1 MRIPHHH
8 RTTFE
13 YCRELQ
19 VPVEVFCIT
28 CDSSFFYQ
36 HKAAALTGRHIRLR
50 EARADLDGYIAELLS
65 KALSEEALDQVFNDE
80 DRQRILE
87 YLHDAGA
94 LNEHSQYRGSARR
107 GYDVQPGAGLS
118 AGEQSDPFSLSDLL
132 RSKVGFYLHP
142 DYFYQNTM
150 FQVVGG
156 MDRLPAALAA
166 RLHNR
171 ITYRAAVRE
180 IRHTDA
186 GVAVIYADHRGRLR
200 KAEADYCVCTLPLPV
215 LADLPS
221 NMSLELRTAIAAVS
235 YTPAGK
241 IGLQF
246 KRRFWEEDDSIFGGV
261 TRTDQEIT
269 EIVYPS
275 TGFNERKGIVVGYYV
290 RGNTTAKPLG
300 ERTPAERVAI
310 ALEQGGRIHP
320 QYHRE
325 FETAF
330 SVAWQ
335 RVPWNRGGWAQ
346 FSTEARTN
354 AYPVLLRPDRRL
366 YLAGDHLTNTNAWMN
381 GAFESA
387 RHVAT
392 AIHVRVGQENAQRL
406 TRS

>member
-1 MRIPHHH
+1 M
-8 RTTFE
+8 
-13 YCRELQ
+13 
-19 VPVEVFCIT
+19 
-28 CDSSFFYQ
+28 
-36 HKAAALTGRHIRLR
+36 
-50 EARADLDGYIAELLS
+50 
-65 KALSEEALDQVFNDE
+65 SEEALDRIFNDE
-80 DRQRILE
+80 DRQRLLQ

-94 LNEHSQYRGSARR
+94 LNEHSQYRGTARR
-107 GYDVQPGAGLS
+107 GYDVQPGAGLNV
-118 AGEQSDPFSLSDLL
+118 GERADPFSLSDLL

-142 DYFYQNTM
+142 DYLYQNTM

-156 MDRLPAALAA
+156 MDRLPSALAA

-180 IRHTDA
+180 ISHTTA
-186 GVAVIYADHRGRLR
+186 GVAVVYADHRGRLR
-200 KAEADYCVCTLPLPV
+200 KAEADYCVCTLPLCV

-221 NMSLELRTAIAAVS
+221 DMSPELRTAIGAVS

-246 KRRFWEEDDSIFGGV
+246 KRRFWEEDDGIFGGV
-261 TRTDQEIT
+261 TRTDQEIS

-275 TGFNERKGIVVGYYV
+275 MGFNERKGILVGYYV
-290 RGNTTAKPLG
+290 RGNTTAKAMG
-300 ERTPAERVAI
+300 ERTPAERQAV
-310 ALEQGGRIHP
+310 ALEQGERIHP
-320 QYHRE
+320 QYRGE

-330 SVAWQ
+330 SVSWQ
-335 RVPWNRGGWAQ
+335 RVRWNRGGWAQ
-346 FSTEARTN
+346 FSTEARIN

-392 AIHVRVGQENAQRL
+392 AIHVRVGQEYPQR
-406 TRS
+406 TSGA